1 MPKFKVGDRVVGNH
15 HLYKYWAGVK
25 GQIPKG
31 VVGTVT
37 CVRELQKKP
46 TKDTLEI
53 RITWKS
59 EKGEVELNSYSS
71 LHLEYD
77 WTKKLEELL

>member
-1 MPKFKVGDRVVGNH
+1 MRKFKDGDRVVGNH
-15 HLYKYWAGVK
+15 DLYKYWKGVK

-37 CVRELQKKP
+37 GVRELQKEP
-46 TKDTLEI
+46 SKDTLEI

-59 EKGEVELNSYSS
+59 ERGEVEVNSYSS
-71 LHLEYD
+71 LHLEYYQSE
-77 WTKKLEELL
+77 KLELI